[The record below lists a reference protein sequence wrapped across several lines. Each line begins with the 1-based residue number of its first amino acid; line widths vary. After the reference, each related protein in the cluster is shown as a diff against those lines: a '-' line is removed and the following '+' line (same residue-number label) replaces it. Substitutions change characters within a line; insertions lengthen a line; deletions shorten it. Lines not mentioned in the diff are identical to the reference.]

1 MSVDVITPQLR
12 QKVLDQLREVTSTR
26 KLPKSPEEI
35 ENLMLEK
42 SRGVKKTYLNLLS
55 KVINSSSTSSGTPA
69 NVHVPPNDPNIQMQS
84 VGSNFQL
91 SGQQPQQL
99 MNTQIISLPRSGPTT
114 IQSHPQI
121 LQVMSQN
128 MSSNINNIQI
138 NHNRPRYT
146 ISSHPIQPQ
155 YQSYSQKG
163 IIQQDGTILGAS
175 STHCIPVSTIPN
187 RVFLPSGVAV
197 TQSGQIIQCTTG
209 SGQQPVLIFQQP
221 QSQNTSQ
228 INSLSSAD
236 QSLSRQSIINS
247 QTMGSSTSI
256 KPSCQQD
263 GIYERLSGRRIRVAT
278 SSPNAVLIRTS
289 SSGCLTV
296 INPSGT
302 TSELSHINSGQH
314 SLHGANDN
322 SSLSI
327 SSTTVSK
334 PVLTVIPNPTGT
346 QTKIIRP
353 SLAQSPKVGL
363 IPNSQLQTRSNV
375 PVTQQY
381 QPRPTIQSNPTPV
394 ISKVQSFAQGEVLQI
409 SDKDNKVPETSTTS
423 NTTTTTTTTSTTSNK
438 KGGEVKSSEVQAQ
451 IVSGLTDIANR
462 YLSTVKHAIQLASKR
477 PEAAGCVRK
486 YIKLKDIL
494 EHPEANLNVLSFAQL
509 PLIEKLLHEIE
520 RNPMHLVEEHLQ
532 RQAKANAAISSHG
545 TSSSSSSST
554 NTSKISTIG
563 HMQSQK
569 QDSQQQQSQQ
579 SQQIS
584 RHHLNQQ
591 SSQSHSVPASNQ
603 QKHSTVISQQSLN
616 HFQVPTTNLNT
627 LLSQPF
633 DAPSPTGVVDIQ
645 QQGIQPRPPTHFS
658 PAGINPTISSTQS
671 SDISTKTSTA
681 VSGSVVE
688 HGRLTHPNRVTTSAS
703 LLGSSTQSNTEPTG
717 FYASLQLL
725 ATEFERMSDR
735 MSQDQ
740 AYSRRIS
747 RAIHEISLETKSFRE
762 SIGFCLPQDTDQFVG
777 HNNKCTLTTVDD
789 YSNKTNLLIT
799 TSNLTGNNDNND
811 TVLNSLK
818 RKHSCDDDD
827 SNNIS
832 QPNTTGLN
840 SFVKSNEQIDEPII
854 NNTVSLSPS
863 SSSSSVNEYEPKAK
877 RVCVSSVS
885 GNEKNEK
892 SNSHIQHPASINTT
906 TSSNSNSDELQTP
919 TLLTDK
925 DGAGI
930 FLPTLS
936 SPLSSS
942 VIKTDHQGL
951 NGSSDKK
958 YEKLFLQTNIVYNP
972 ESDPL
977 EQFPTDQLNRLNPK
991 ILIEITKLQALN
1003 IQVEGNS
1010 HPPCIDDM
1018 ESYATC
1024 LDAGEW
1030 NTSCHLKLTY
1040 LDKARYLPCELPEF
1054 YIRLTPDYLQTG
1066 QLNWYYL
1073 PKLKFLSSLNN
1084 PNKDN
1089 VNHLENSERYLNLYY
1104 DELNKQFDRMK
1115 QLTDHRKSLVKIGKT
1130 WTSVI
1135 CASMARFYKFDH
1147 NLLII
1152 TTIKSTQQNSQLV
1165 Y

>member
-128 MSSNINNIQI
+128 MSNNINNIQI

-228 INSLSSAD
+228 ITSLSSAD

-363 IPNSQLQTRSNV
+363 IPNSQLQTRTSV

-545 TSSSSSSST
+545 TSSSSST

-579 SQQIS
+579 SQQVS

-863 SSSSSVNEYEPKAK
+863 SSSVNEYEPKAK

-942 VIKTDHQGL
+942 VIKTEHQGL

>member
-128 MSSNINNIQI
+128 MSNNINNIQI

-228 INSLSSAD
+228 ITSLSSAD

-633 DAPSPTGVVDIQ
+633 DAPSPTSVVDIQ

-658 PAGINPTISSTQS
+658 PAGIKPTISSTQS

-818 RKHSCDDDD
+818 RKHSCDDD
-827 SNNIS
+827 SNNIN

-877 RVCVSSVS
+877 RVCVSSAS
-885 GNEKNEK
+885 GIEKNEK

-951 NGSSDKK
+951 NGSS
-958 YEKLFLQTNIVYNP
+958 EKLFLQTNIVYNP

>member
-1 MSVDVITPQLR
+1 MSVDFI
-12 QKVLDQLREVTSTR
+12 
-26 KLPKSPEEI
+26 
-35 ENLMLEK
+35 
-42 SRGVKKTYLNLLS
+42 
-55 KVINSSSTSSGTPA
+55 
-69 NVHVPPNDPNIQMQS
+69 
-84 VGSNFQL
+84 
-91 SGQQPQQL
+91 
-99 MNTQIISLPRSGPTT
+99 
-114 IQSHPQI
+114 
-121 LQVMSQN
+121 
-128 MSSNINNIQI
+128 
-138 NHNRPRYT
+138 
-146 ISSHPIQPQ
+146 
-155 YQSYSQKG
+155 
-163 IIQQDGTILGAS
+163 
-175 STHCIPVSTIPN
+175 
-187 RVFLPSGVAV
+187 VF
-197 TQSGQIIQCTTG
+197 
-209 SGQQPVLIFQQP
+209 
-221 QSQNTSQ
+221 
-228 INSLSSAD
+228 SA
-236 QSLSRQSIINS
+236 
-247 QTMGSSTSI
+247 
-256 KPSCQQD
+256 
-263 GIYERLSGRRIRVAT
+263 VAT

-951 NGSSDKK
+951 NGSS
-958 YEKLFLQTNIVYNP
+958 EKLFLQTNIVYNP

>member
-1 MSVDVITPQLR
+1 MSVDIITPQLR

-55 KVINSSSTSSGTPA
+55 KVINSSSTGSGMPA
-69 NVHVPPNDPNIQMQS
+69 NGHVPPNDPNIQMQS
-84 VGSNFQL
+84 VGNNFQL
-91 SGQQPQQL
+91 SGQQQQQL

-128 MSSNINNIQI
+128 MSNNINNIQI

-163 IIQQDGTILGAS
+163 IIQQDGTILGSS

-228 INSLSSAD
+228 ITSLSSAD
-236 QSLSRQSIINS
+236 QSLSRQSIISS

-256 KPSCQQD
+256 KPGCQQD
-263 GIYERLSGRRIRVAT
+263 GVYVAT

-322 SSLSI
+322 SPLSI
-327 SSTTVSK
+327 SSTAVSK

-353 SLAQSPKVGL
+353 SLSHSPKVGL
-363 IPNSQLQTRSNV
+363 IPNNQLQTRSNV

-394 ISKVQSFAQGEVLQI
+394 ISKVQSFAQGEVQI
-409 SDKDNKVPETSTTS
+409 SDKDHNLPETSTTS
-423 NTTTTTTTTSTTSNK
+423 NTATTTTSTTSNK

-477 PEAAGCVRK
+477 PEASGCVRK

-532 RQAKANAAISSHG
+532 RQAKANATISSHG
-545 TSSSSSSST
+545 TSSSSSST
-554 NTSKISTIG
+554 NTSKTSAIG

-579 SQQIS
+579 SQQLP

-603 QKHSTVISQQSLN
+603 QKHSTVISQQSSN

-627 LLSQPF
+627 LLSQNF

-645 QQGIQPRPPTHFS
+645 QQGVHPRPPTHFS

-671 SDISTKTSTA
+671 PDISTKTSTA
-681 VSGSVVE
+681 VSGPVVE
-688 HGRLTHPNRVTTSAS
+688 HGQLPYPNRIATSAS

-725 ATEFERMSDR
+725 ATEFERISDR

-740 AYSRRIS
+740 AYSRRIF

-762 SIGFCLPQDTDQFVG
+762 SIGFCLPQDTDQFVRE
-777 HNNKCTLTTVDD
+777 NNKCILTTVDD
-789 YSNKTNLLIT
+789 YSNKTNPLI

-854 NNTVSLSPS
+854 SNTVSLSPS
-863 SSSSSVNEYEPKAK
+863 SSFSSANEYEPKAK

-885 GNEKNEK
+885 GNDKNEK
-892 SNSHIQHPASINTT
+892 SDSHIQHPASVNTT
-906 TSSNSNSDELQTP
+906 TNNNNADELQTP

-925 DGAGI
+925 DGAGV

-951 NGSSDKK
+951 IGSSDRK
-958 YEKLFLQTNIVYNP
+958 YEKLFLQTDIVYNP

-977 EQFPTDQLNRLNPK
+977 EEFPTDQLNRLNPK
-991 ILIEITKLQALN
+991 ILIEISKLQAIN

-1040 LDKARYLPCELPEF
+1040 LDKTCYLPCELPEF

-1073 PKLKFLSSLNN
+1073 PKLRFLSLLNN
-1084 PNKDN
+1084 SNKDN
-1089 VNHLENSERYLNLYY
+1089 VNRLENSERYLNLYY

-1152 TTIKSTQQNSQLV
+1152 TSIKSTQQNSQSV

>member
-128 MSSNINNIQI
+128 MSNNINNIQI

-228 INSLSSAD
+228 ITSLSSAD

-263 GIYERLSGRRIRVAT
+263 GIYVAT

-363 IPNSQLQTRSNV
+363 IPNSQLQTRTSV

-545 TSSSSSSST
+545 TSSSSST

-579 SQQIS
+579 SQQVS

-863 SSSSSVNEYEPKAK
+863 SSSVNEYEPKAK

-942 VIKTDHQGL
+942 VIKTEHQGL

>member
-128 MSSNINNIQI
+128 MSNNINNIQI

-228 INSLSSAD
+228 ITSLSSAD

-302 TSELSHINSGQH
+302 TNELSHINSGQH

-353 SLAQSPKVGL
+353 SLAHSPKVGL

-863 SSSSSVNEYEPKAK
+863 SSSVNEYEPKAK

-885 GNEKNEK
+885 GNEKNGK

-942 VIKTDHQGL
+942 VIKTEHQGL
-951 NGSSDKK
+951 NGSS
-958 YEKLFLQTNIVYNP
+958 EKLFLQTNIVYNP

-991 ILIEITKLQALN
+991 ILIEITRLQALN

-1152 TTIKSTQQNSQLV
+1152 TTIKSTQQNGQLV

>member
-55 KVINSSSTSSGTPA
+55 KVINSSSTGSGMPA

-84 VGSNFQL
+84 VGNNFQL

-128 MSSNINNIQI
+128 MSNNINNIQI

-187 RVFLPSGVAV
+187 RVFLPSGVTV

-228 INSLSSAD
+228 ITSLSSAD

-256 KPSCQQD
+256 KSGCQQD
-263 GIYERLSGRRIRVAT
+263 GVYERLSGRRIRVAT

-302 TSELSHINSGQH
+302 SSELPHINSGQH

-327 SSTTVSK
+327 SSATVSK

-394 ISKVQSFAQGEVLQI
+394 ISKVQSFAQGDVLQI
-409 SDKDNKVPETSTTS
+409 SDKDNKLPETSTTS

-545 TSSSSSSST
+545 TSSSSSSSI
-554 NTSKISTIG
+554 NTSKTSTIG

-584 RHHLNQQ
+584 RQHLNQQ

-645 QQGIQPRPPTHFS
+645 QQSIHPRPPTHFS

-671 SDISTKTSTA
+671 PDISTKASTA
-681 VSGSVVE
+681 LSGAVME
-688 HGRLTHPNRVTTSAS
+688 HGRLPHPNRVTISAS
-703 LLGSSTQSNTEPTG
+703 LLGSSTPSNAEPTG
-717 FYASLQLL
+717 FYANLQLL

-740 AYSRRIS
+740 AYSRRIF
-747 RAIHEISLETKSFRE
+747 RAIHDISLETKSFRE

-777 HNNKCTLTTVDD
+777 QNNKCTLTTIDD
-789 YSNKTNLLIT
+789 YSNKTNPLIT
-799 TSNLTGNNDNND
+799 TSNLTGNNRNND

-840 SFVKSNEQIDEPII
+840 SFVKPNEQIDEPII
-854 NNTVSLSPS
+854 NNTVSLSP
-863 SSSSSVNEYEPKAK
+863 SSSSVNEYEPKAK

-885 GNEKNEK
+885 GNDKNEK
-892 SNSHIQHPASINTT
+892 SNSHIQHSSSISTT
-906 TSSNSNSDELQTP
+906 TSSNNNADELQTP
-919 TLLTDK
+919 TLLTNK
-925 DGAGI
+925 DGTGI

-936 SPLSSS
+936 SPLSPS

-951 NGSSDKK
+951 NGSS
-958 YEKLFLQTNIVYNP
+958 EKLFLQTDIVYNP

-977 EQFPTDQLNRLNPK
+977 EQFPTDQLSRLNPK

-1040 LDKARYLPCELPEF
+1040 LDKACYLPCELPEF

-1066 QLNWYYL
+1066 QLNWFYL
-1073 PKLKFLSSLNN
+1073 PKLKFLSLLNN
-1084 PNKDN
+1084 SNKDN
-1089 VNHLENSERYLNLYY
+1089 VNHLENSERYLNFYY

-1165 Y
+1165 C

>member
-128 MSSNINNIQI
+128 MSNNINNIQI

-228 INSLSSAD
+228 ITSLSSAD

-302 TSELSHINSGQH
+302 TNELSHINSGQH

-353 SLAQSPKVGL
+353 SLAHSPKVGL

-863 SSSSSVNEYEPKAK
+863 SSSVNEYEPKAK

-885 GNEKNEK
+885 GNEKNGK

-942 VIKTDHQGL
+942 VIKTEHQGL

-991 ILIEITKLQALN
+991 ILIEITRLQALN

-1152 TTIKSTQQNSQLV
+1152 TTIKSTQQNGQLV

>member
-1 MSVDVITPQLR
+1 MSVDFI
-12 QKVLDQLREVTSTR
+12 
-26 KLPKSPEEI
+26 
-35 ENLMLEK
+35 
-42 SRGVKKTYLNLLS
+42 
-55 KVINSSSTSSGTPA
+55 
-69 NVHVPPNDPNIQMQS
+69 
-84 VGSNFQL
+84 
-91 SGQQPQQL
+91 
-99 MNTQIISLPRSGPTT
+99 
-114 IQSHPQI
+114 
-121 LQVMSQN
+121 
-128 MSSNINNIQI
+128 
-138 NHNRPRYT
+138 
-146 ISSHPIQPQ
+146 
-155 YQSYSQKG
+155 
-163 IIQQDGTILGAS
+163 
-175 STHCIPVSTIPN
+175 
-187 RVFLPSGVAV
+187 VF
-197 TQSGQIIQCTTG
+197 
-209 SGQQPVLIFQQP
+209 
-221 QSQNTSQ
+221 
-228 INSLSSAD
+228 SA
-236 QSLSRQSIINS
+236 
-247 QTMGSSTSI
+247 
-256 KPSCQQD
+256 
-263 GIYERLSGRRIRVAT
+263 VAT

-942 VIKTDHQGL
+942 VIKTDHQV
-951 NGSSDKK
+951 SD
-958 YEKLFLQTNIVYNP
+958 
-972 ESDPL
+972 
-977 EQFPTDQLNRLNPK
+977 
-991 ILIEITKLQALN
+991 A
-1003 IQVEGNS
+1003 
-1010 HPPCIDDM
+1010 
-1018 ESYATC
+1018 
-1024 LDAGEW
+1024 
-1030 NTSCHLKLTY
+1030 
-1040 LDKARYLPCELPEF
+1040 
-1054 YIRLTPDYLQTG
+1054 
-1066 QLNWYYL
+1066 
-1073 PKLKFLSSLNN
+1073 
-1084 PNKDN
+1084 
-1089 VNHLENSERYLNLYY
+1089 
-1104 DELNKQFDRMK
+1104 
-1115 QLTDHRKSLVKIGKT
+1115 
-1130 WTSVI
+1130 
-1135 CASMARFYKFDH
+1135 
-1147 NLLII
+1147 
-1152 TTIKSTQQNSQLV
+1152 
-1165 Y
+1165 

>member
-1 MSVDVITPQLR
+1 MTGSSQYGTPQ
-12 QKVLDQLREVTSTR
+12 ECT
-26 KLPKSPEEI
+26 
-35 ENLMLEK
+35 
-42 SRGVKKTYLNLLS
+42 
-55 KVINSSSTSSGTPA
+55 
-69 NVHVPPNDPNIQMQS
+69 
-84 VGSNFQL
+84 F
-91 SGQQPQQL
+91 
-99 MNTQIISLPRSGPTT
+99 
-114 IQSHPQI
+114 
-121 LQVMSQN
+121 
-128 MSSNINNIQI
+128 
-138 NHNRPRYT
+138 
-146 ISSHPIQPQ
+146 
-155 YQSYSQKG
+155 
-163 IIQQDGTILGAS
+163 
-175 STHCIPVSTIPN
+175 TIPHAGLGLRTFGFARKRLHFN
-187 RVFLPSGVAV
+187 LRSRYSTVLMYNFNQFTIFDDHLPLFFL
-197 TQSGQIIQCTTG
+197 
-209 SGQQPVLIFQQP
+209 
-221 QSQNTSQ
+221 
-228 INSLSSAD
+228 
-236 QSLSRQSIINS
+236 
-247 QTMGSSTSI
+247 
-256 KPSCQQD
+256 
-263 GIYERLSGRRIRVAT
+263 AT

-327 SSTTVSK
+327 SSTTV
-334 PVLTVIPNPTGT
+334 
-346 QTKIIRP
+346 
-353 SLAQSPKVGL
+353 LAQSPKVGL

-477 PEAAGCVRK
+477 PEAA
-486 YIKLKDIL
+486 

-703 LLGSSTQSNTEPTG
+703 LLGSSTQNNTEPTG

-762 SIGFCLPQDTDQFVG
+762 SIGFSLPQDTDQFVG

-789 YSNKTNLLIT
+789 YSNKTNPLIT

-827 SNNIS
+827 M
-832 QPNTTGLN
+832 
-840 SFVKSNEQIDEPII
+840 
-854 NNTVSLSPS
+854 
-863 SSSSSVNEYEPKAK
+863 NEYEPKAK

-885 GNEKNEK
+885 GNEK
-892 SNSHIQHPASINTT
+892 SNSHIQHPASVNTT
-906 TSSNSNSDELQTP
+906 TNSNSSSDELQTP

-951 NGSSDKK
+951 NGSP
-958 YEKLFLQTNIVYNP
+958 EKLFLQTNIVYNP

>member
-128 MSSNINNIQI
+128 MSNNINNIQI

-228 INSLSSAD
+228 ITSLSSAD

-363 IPNSQLQTRSNV
+363 IPNSQLQTRTSV

-545 TSSSSSSST
+545 TSSSSST

-579 SQQIS
+579 SQQVS

-863 SSSSSVNEYEPKAK
+863 SSSVNEYEPKAK

-942 VIKTDHQGL
+942 VIKTEHQGL
-951 NGSSDKK
+951 NGSS
-958 YEKLFLQTNIVYNP
+958 EKLFLQTNIVYNP